1 MNKDLM
7 VRIGV
12 SASISITFGII
23 GIVQGVKTRKAMV
36 ASIENIVKNTMM
48 DAKYKDMEKITRDA
62 ENIIQYHEA
71 LEKSKEEENNE

>member
-1 MNKDLM
+1 M

-12 SASISITFGII
+12 SAGISITFGII

-48 DAKYKDMEKITRDA
+48 DAKYKEMEEIVRQS
-62 ENIIQYHEA
+62 ENIIQYHET
-71 LEKSKEEENNE
+71 LENQKEENNDVQQD